1 MTRFVVDADVVL
13 YLLKEDV
20 TVSEEHQLVA
30 PALIRSEVL
39 ATLYSA
45 ARRGDM
51 SEADALDLNE
61 RFSKMKMRLL
71 GDAVLRRVAWKLAAQ
86 LDWESTYP
94 AEYVA
99 LTQLQADAYVTRDE
113 KLARSLNG
121 VVETAGIDALL

>member
-13 YLLKEDV
+13 HLLQEDV
-20 TVSEEHQLVA
+20 TVSDEHQLLA

-45 ARRGDM
+45 ARSGEM
-51 SEADALDLNE
+51 SEADALELNE
-61 RFSKMKMRLL
+61 RFSKLKMRLL

-113 KLARSLNG
+113 QLARTLDG
-121 VVETAGIDALL
+121 VVETAGIDKLL

>member
-13 YLLKEDV
+13 HLLQEDV
-20 TVSEEHQLVA
+20 TVSDEHQLLA

-45 ARRGDM
+45 ARSGEM
-51 SEADALDLNE
+51 SEADALELNE

-113 KLARSLNG
+113 QLARTLDG
-121 VVETAGIDALL
+121 VVETAGIDKLL

>member
-13 YLLKEDV
+13 HLLQEDV
-20 TVSEEHQLVA
+20 TVSDEHQLLA

-45 ARRGDM
+45 ARSGEM
-51 SEADALDLNE
+51 SEADALELNE

-113 KLARSLNG
+113 QLARSLDG
-121 VVETAGIDALL
+121 VVETAGIDKLL